1 MRSVLNEVT
10 KAYWLTRFASK
21 QSDNSVSIRSVLIKV
36 TKACIV
42 DKMCINNKF
51 IDRMFM
57 AQSYVLS
64 RW

>member
-1 MRSVLNEVT
+1 M
-10 KAYWLTRFASK
+10 
-21 QSDNSVSIRSVLIKV
+21 RSVLIKV